1 MTGTSVSE
9 RNGSTRE
16 KGTLSF
22 TGVIHFLADEF
33 LGF

>member
-1 MTGTSVSE
+1 MAGTSVSE
-9 RNGSTRE
+9 RNGSTSE
-16 KGTLSF
+16 TGALSF

>member
-1 MTGTSVSE
+1 MAGTSVSE

-16 KGTLSF
+16 TGAFSF